1 MRKNFLVINVER
13 FLTTR
18 SSNEWG
24 FPGHY
29 WGKIFCQYSIS
40 TVVTRKGF
48 LGIILAMRED
58 FLPVIPSASIN

>member
-1 MRKNFLVINVER
+1 MRKNFLVINGEK
-13 FLTTR
+13 FFTTR
-18 SSNEWG
+18 SNNEWG
-24 FPGHY
+24 FPGHH

-48 LGIILAMRED
+48 LGIILAMMED